1 MFPIRDDVPSRTYP
15 YATLGLIIINVFI
28 FIIQFGHRMTDPAGA
43 ASAVAS
49 FGLVPAQAAEG
60 RVFPFV
66 TSMFMHGGWFH
77 LIGNMWYLWIF
88 GDNVEDRLGPAKF
101 VIFYIACGLI
111 GNLGHFLFN
120 PGSTVPAVGASGAI
134 AGVLGAYLI
143 SYPMA
148 RILVVIP
155 LFLFLHLMT
164 VPALVVLGFWFIIQV
179 ASGTISLAH
188 SGVYGG
194 VAWWAHI
201 GGFVGGIALL
211 NIFRPRPK
219 VIYRP

>member
-1 MFPIRDDVPSRTYP
+1 MFPIRDDVPSRSYP
-15 YATLGLIIINVFI
+15 YATLGIIVLNSVVFVI
-28 FIIQFGHRMTDPAGA
+28 HFFYRLTDPVGA
-43 ASAVAS
+43 AGAVAS
-49 FGLVPAQAAEG
+49 FGLVPVEAAQG
-60 RVFPFV
+60 RIWPFF

-88 GDNVEDRLGPAKF
+88 GDNVEDRLGHGKF
-101 VIFYIACGLI
+101 IIFYLMCGLV

-120 PGSTVPAVGASGAI
+120 SASSVPAVGASGAI
-134 AGVLGAYLI
+134 AGVLGAYVI

-155 LFLFLHLMT
+155 LFIFIQFLT
-164 VPALVVLGFWFIIQV
+164 VPALVVLGFWFIIQL
-179 ASGTISLAH
+179 ASGAISLTRA
-188 SGVYGG
+188 GVYGG

-201 GGFVGGIALL
+201 GGFVGGIAVFSL
-211 NIFRPRPK
+211 FRPKPR

>member
-15 YATLGLIIINVFI
+15 YATLGLIVLNVAI
-28 FIIQFGHRMTDPAGA
+28 FLVQFGQRLADPAA
-43 ASAVAS
+43 AAGAVAS

-60 RVFPFV
+60 RIWPFF

-88 GDNVEDRLGPAKF
+88 GDNVEDRLGPVKF
-101 VIFYIACGLI
+101 VIFYVACGLI
-111 GNLGHFLFN
+111 GNLGHYVFN
-120 PGSTVPAVGASGAI
+120 SASSVPAVGASGAI
-134 AGVLGAYLI
+134 AGVLGAYVV

-155 LFLFLHLMT
+155 LFLFFHFLT
-164 VPALVVLGFWFIIQV
+164 VPALVVLGFWFIVQL
-179 ASGTISLAH
+179 ASGTFSLAQ

-201 GGFVGGIALL
+201 GGFLGGIAIL
-211 NIFRPRPK
+211 NLFRPRPR
-219 VIYRP
+219 IMYRP